1 MQADLLQAL
10 LTLLSVKHL
19 LYLVGGTLLGLVVG
33 FLPGLGG
40 IAALSLLLPFVYGGD
55 PTLVL
60 PMIIGL
66 LAVTNT
72 SDTFPAVLVG
82 IPGTSSA
89 QATILDGH
97 ALARRG
103 EAARAL
109 GAAFSASLLGGL
121 FGALVLTLAIQFARP
136 LILGVGFGEQL
147 MLVVLALTMVGMLTG
162 ASALKGL
169 VMCGVGLLFGS
180 MGAAPATAEERLTFG
195 TIYLSDGIP
204 LVIVGLAMF
213 AIPEMVDVLRK
224 RTTISSL
231 PELGSGTL
239 RGFRE
244 TLSHKWLVVRCSSL
258 GVIIGALPGIGR
270 FGHQLGCLRT
280 CRADRERPLAFGKG
294 DIRGVIGPES
304 SNNADNGGALI
315 PTLMFGI
322 PGSASMALFLG
333 ALILIGVEPGIGMM
347 ERHLDLTYMI
357 IWSLALA
364 NVIGAGVCLF
374 LAKPIARLT
383 IVPFALVAPFMF
395 VIVFFAAFQAT
406 RAWEDLIA
414 LFVLGI
420 VGMYMKRFGWSRPAL
435 LIGFVLSM
443 QLDASV
449 YQSIQVYGMTFL
461 ERGGVQFM
469 LALIAVSVFL
479 AARMKPHREPLSN
492 EGPYAPVN
500 KTPQAIFLGLL
511 AAACVYT
518 IYDAWHL
525 AFLGKVFPISV
536 ALVTLALLAAAVVFF
551 SFNRPNYVFFDSE
564 REWRDEDK
572 PRPQRPPFS
581 GLDTGAARGDRGIR
595 IHAGD
600 IRLHHGLSEG
610 ESRLAMA
617 LGDGR
622 RARGRR
628 GVEHIRILPRAGL
641 PQRPAAGGH
650 RAAMAVQ
657 LTGGA
662 A

>member
-1 MQADLLQAL
+1 LQAL
-10 LTLLSVKHL
+10 FTLFGVQHL
-19 LYLVGGTLLGLVVG
+19 LFLVGGTLLGLVVG

-60 PMIIGL
+60 PMMIGL

-97 ALARRG
+97 ALARQG

-121 FGALVLTLAIQFARP
+121 FGAFVLTLAIQFARP

-169 VMCGVGLLFGS
+169 VMCGMGLLFGS
-180 MGAAPATAEERLTFG
+180 MGAAPATAEERLTFD
-195 TIYLSDGIP
+195 TIYLGDGVP

-224 RTTISSL
+224 RTTISSV

-244 TLSHKWLVVRCSSL
+244 TLSHKWLLVRCSSL
-258 GVIIGALPGIGR
+258 GVIIGALPGLGGSVTNWVAY
-270 FGHQLGCLRT
+270 GHAVQSSK
-280 CRADRERPLAFGKG
+280 DRSLFGKG

-333 ALILIGVEPGIGMM
+333 ALVLIGIEPGIGMM
-347 ERHLDLTYMI
+347 ERHLDLTYII
-357 IWSLALA
+357 IWSLAIA

-383 IVPFALVAPFMF
+383 IVPFTLVAPFMF
-395 VIVFFAAFQAT
+395 VIVFFAAYQAT

-414 LFVLGI
+414 LFALGI
-420 VGMYMKRFGWSRPAL
+420 VGMYMKRFGWSRPAF

-443 QLDASV
+443 QLDSSV
-449 YQSIQVYGMTFL
+449 YQSIQVYGMSFL
-461 ERGGVQFM
+461 QRGGVQVI
-469 LALIAVSVFL
+469 LALIVVSVIV
-479 AARMKPHREPLSN
+479 AARMKPHRDPLTP
-492 EGPYAPVN
+492 EGPHAPVN
-500 KTPQAIFLGLL
+500 KTPQAFFLGLL
-511 AAACVYT
+511 AAACLYT

-525 AFLGKVFPISV
+525 EFLGKVFPISV
-536 ALVTLALLAAAVVFF
+536 ALVTLALLAAAAVFF
-551 SFNRPNYVFFDSE
+551 SLNRPNYVFFDSE
-564 REWRDEDK
+564 REWGDKDK
-572 PRPQRPPFS
+572 PVHSDFHFQ
-581 GLDTGAARGDRGIR
+581 GWILALLAAIGVFGYMLGIFVYITAFLR
-595 IHAGD
+595 VKAG
-600 IRLHHGLSEG
+600 
-610 ESRLAMA
+610 SRWHWAMVGA
-617 LGDGR
+617 LGAVAVLSTFGYFLALDYP
-622 RARGRR
+622 RGLLQT
-628 GVEHIRILPRAGL
+628 VAELPWPL
-641 PQRPAAGGH
+641 N
-650 RAAMAVQ
+650 
-657 LTGGA
+657 
-662 A
+662 

>member
-10 LTLLSVKHL
+10 FTLFGVQHL
-19 LYLVGGTLLGLVVG
+19 LFLVGGTLLGLVVG

-60 PMIIGL
+60 PMMIGL

-97 ALARRG
+97 ALARQG

-121 FGALVLTLAIQFARP
+121 FGAFVLTLAIQFARP

-169 VMCGVGLLFGS
+169 VMCGMGLLFGS
-180 MGAAPATAEERLTFG
+180 MGAAPATAEERLTFD
-195 TIYLSDGIP
+195 TIYLGDGVP

-224 RTTISSL
+224 RTTISSV

-244 TLSHKWLVVRCSSL
+244 TLSHKWLLVRCSSL
-258 GVIIGALPGIGR
+258 GVIIGALPGLGGSVTNWVAY
-270 FGHQLGCLRT
+270 GHAVQSSK
-280 CRADRERPLAFGKG
+280 DRSLFGKG

-333 ALILIGVEPGIGMM
+333 ALVLIGIEPGIGMM
-347 ERHLDLTYMI
+347 ERHLDLTYII
-357 IWSLALA
+357 IWSLAIA

-395 VIVFFAAFQAT
+395 VIVFFAAYQAT

-414 LFVLGI
+414 LFALGI
-420 VGMYMKRFGWSRPAL
+420 VGMYMKRFGWSRPAF

-443 QLDASV
+443 QLDSSV
-449 YQSIQVYGMTFL
+449 YQSIQVYGMSFL
-461 ERGGVQFM
+461 QRGGVQVI
-469 LALIAVSVFL
+469 LALIVVSVIV
-479 AARMKPHREPLSN
+479 AARMKPHRDPLTP
-492 EGPYAPVN
+492 EGPHAPVN

-511 AAACVYT
+511 AAACLYT

-525 AFLGKVFPISV
+525 EFLGNVFPISV
-536 ALVTLALLAAAVVFF
+536 ALVTLALLAAAAVFF
-551 SFNRPNYVFFDSE
+551 SLNRPNYVFFDSE
-564 REWRDEDK
+564 REWGDKDK
-572 PRPQRPPFS
+572 PVHSDFHFQ
-581 GLDTGAARGDRGIR
+581 GWILALLAAIGVFGYMLGIFVYITAFLR
-595 IHAGD
+595 VKAG
-600 IRLHHGLSEG
+600 
-610 ESRLAMA
+610 SRWHWAMVGA
-617 LGDGR
+617 LGAVAVLSTFGYFLALDYP
-622 RARGRR
+622 RGLLQS
-628 GVEHIRILPRAGL
+628 VASLPW
-641 PQRPAAGGH
+641 PFN
-650 RAAMAVQ
+650 
-657 LTGGA
+657 
-662 A
+662 

>member
-1 MQADLLQAL
+1 VQAELLQAL
-10 LTLLSVKHL
+10 FTLFSVQHFLFL
-19 LYLVGGTLLGLVVG
+19 LGGTLLGLVVG

-60 PMIIGL
+60 PMMIGL

-97 ALARRG
+97 ALARQG

-121 FGALVLTLAIQFARP
+121 FGAFVLTLAIQFARP

-169 VMCGVGLLFGS
+169 VMCGMGLLFGS
-180 MGAAPATAEERLTFG
+180 MGAAPATAEERLTFN
-195 TIYLSDGIP
+195 TIYLGDGVP

-224 RTTISSL
+224 RTTISSV

-244 TLSHKWLVVRCSSL
+244 TLSHMWLLVRCSSL
-258 GVIIGALPGIGR
+258 GVIIGALPGLGGSVTNWVAY
-270 FGHQLGCLRT
+270 GHAVQS
-280 CRADRERPLAFGKG
+280 AKDRSLFGKG

-333 ALILIGVEPGIGMM
+333 ALILIGIEPGIGMM
-347 ERHLDLTYMI
+347 ERHLDLTYII
-357 IWSLALA
+357 IWSLAIA
-364 NVIGAGVCLF
+364 NVIGAGICLF

-383 IVPFALVAPFMF
+383 VVPFALVAPFMF
-395 VIVFFAAFQAT
+395 VIVFFAAYQAT

-420 VGMYMKRFGWSRPAL
+420 VGMYMKRFGWSRPAF

-443 QLDASV
+443 QLDSSV
-449 YQSIQVYGMTFL
+449 YQSIQVYGMSFL
-461 ERGGVQFM
+461 QRGGVQVI
-469 LALIAVSVFL
+469 LALIVVSVIV
-479 AARMKPHREPLSN
+479 AARMKPHREPLTA
-492 EGPYAPVN
+492 EGPHAPVN

-511 AAACVYT
+511 AAACLYT

-525 AFLGKVFPISV
+525 DFLGKVFPISV
-536 ALVTLALLAAAVVFF
+536 ALVTLALLVAAAVLF
-551 SFNRPNYVFFDSE
+551 SRNRPDYVYFDSE
-564 REWRDEDK
+564 REWGGEDK
-572 PRPQRPPFS
+572 PVHGDFHFQ
-581 GLDTGAARGDRGIR
+581 GWILALLAAIGVFGYMLGIFVYITAFLR
-595 IHAGD
+595 VKAG
-600 IRLHHGLSEG
+600 
-610 ESRLAMA
+610 SRWHWAAVGA
-617 LGDGR
+617 LGAVAVLSIFGYFLALDYP
-622 RARGRR
+622 RGLLQS
-628 GVEHIRILPRAGL
+628 VASLPW
-641 PQRPAAGGH
+641 PFN
-650 RAAMAVQ
+650 
-657 LTGGA
+657 
-662 A
+662 

>member
-10 LTLLSVKHL
+10 FTLFGVQHL
-19 LYLVGGTLLGLVVG
+19 LFLVGGTLLGLVVG

-60 PMIIGL
+60 PMMIGL

-97 ALARRG
+97 ALARQG

-121 FGALVLTLAIQFARP
+121 FGAFVLTLAIQFARP

-169 VMCGVGLLFGS
+169 VMCGMGLLFGS
-180 MGAAPATAEERLTFG
+180 MGAAPATAEERLTFD
-195 TIYLSDGIP
+195 TIYLGDGVP

-224 RTTISSL
+224 RTTISSV

-244 TLSHKWLVVRCSSL
+244 TLSHKWLLVRCSSL
-258 GVIIGALPGIGR
+258 GVIIGALPGLGGSVTNWVAY
-270 FGHQLGCLRT
+270 GHAVQSSK
-280 CRADRERPLAFGKG
+280 DRSLFGKG

-333 ALILIGVEPGIGMM
+333 ALVLIGIEPGIGMM
-347 ERHLDLTYMI
+347 ERHLDLTYII
-357 IWSLALA
+357 IWSLAIA

-383 IVPFALVAPFMF
+383 IVPFTLVAPFMF
-395 VIVFFAAFQAT
+395 VIVFFAAYQAT

-414 LFVLGI
+414 LFALGI
-420 VGMYMKRFGWSRPAL
+420 VGMYMKRFGWSRPAF

-443 QLDASV
+443 QLDSSV
-449 YQSIQVYGMTFL
+449 YQSIQVYGMSFL
-461 ERGGVQFM
+461 QRGGVQVI
-469 LALIAVSVFL
+469 LALIVVSVIV
-479 AARMKPHREPLSN
+479 AARMKPHRDPLTP
-492 EGPYAPVN
+492 EGPHAPVN

-511 AAACVYT
+511 AAACLYT

-525 AFLGKVFPISV
+525 EFLGKVFPISV
-536 ALVTLALLAAAVVFF
+536 ALVTLALLAAAAVFF
-551 SFNRPNYVFFDSE
+551 SLNRPNYVFFDSE
-564 REWRDEDK
+564 REWGDKDK
-572 PRPQRPPFS
+572 PVHSDFHFQ
-581 GLDTGAARGDRGIR
+581 GWILALLAAIGVFGYMLGIFVYITAFLR
-595 IHAGD
+595 VKAG
-600 IRLHHGLSEG
+600 
-610 ESRLAMA
+610 SRWHWAMVGA
-617 LGDGR
+617 LGAVAVLSTFGYFLALDYP
-622 RARGRR
+622 RGLLQT
-628 GVEHIRILPRAGL
+628 VAELPWPL
-641 PQRPAAGGH
+641 N
-650 RAAMAVQ
+650 
-657 LTGGA
+657 
-662 A
+662 

>member
-10 LTLLSVKHL
+10 FTLFGVQHL
-19 LYLVGGTLLGLVVG
+19 LFLVGGTLLGLVVG

-60 PMIIGL
+60 PMMIGL

-97 ALARRG
+97 ALARQG

-121 FGALVLTLAIQFARP
+121 FGAFVLTLAIQFARP

-169 VMCGVGLLFGS
+169 VMCGMGLLFGS
-180 MGAAPATAEERLTFG
+180 MGAAPATAEERLTFD
-195 TIYLSDGIP
+195 TIYLGDGVP

-224 RTTISSL
+224 RTTISSV

-244 TLSHKWLVVRCSSL
+244 TLSHMWLLVRCSSL
-258 GVIIGALPGIGR
+258 GVIIGALPGLGGSVTNWVAY
-270 FGHQLGCLRT
+270 GHAVQSSK
-280 CRADRERPLAFGKG
+280 DRSLFGKG

-333 ALILIGVEPGIGMM
+333 ALVLIGIEPGIGMM
-347 ERHLDLTYMI
+347 ERHLDLTYII
-357 IWSLALA
+357 IWSLAIA

-383 IVPFALVAPFMF
+383 IVPFTLVAPFMF
-395 VIVFFAAFQAT
+395 VIVFFAAYQAT

-414 LFVLGI
+414 LFALGI
-420 VGMYMKRFGWSRPAL
+420 VGMYMKRFGWSRPAF

-443 QLDASV
+443 QLDSSV
-449 YQSIQVYGMTFL
+449 YQSIQVYGMSFL
-461 ERGGVQFM
+461 QRGGVQVI
-469 LALIAVSVFL
+469 LALIVVSVIV
-479 AARMKPHREPLSN
+479 AARMKPHRDPLTP
-492 EGPYAPVN
+492 EGPHAPVN
-500 KTPQAIFLGLL
+500 KTPQAFFLGLL
-511 AAACVYT
+511 AAACLYT

-525 AFLGKVFPISV
+525 EFLGKVFPISV
-536 ALVTLALLAAAVVFF
+536 ALITLALLAAAAVFF
-551 SFNRPNYVFFDSE
+551 SLNRPNYVFFDSE
-564 REWRDEDK
+564 REWGDKDK
-572 PRPQRPPFS
+572 PVHGDFHFQ
-581 GLDTGAARGDRGIR
+581 GWILALLAAIGVFGYMLGIFVYITAFLR
-595 IHAGD
+595 VKAGSKW
-600 IRLHHGLSEG
+600 HW
-610 ESRLAMA
+610 AMVGA
-617 LGDGR
+617 LGAVAVLSTFGYFLALDYP
-622 RARGRR
+622 RGLLQT
-628 GVEHIRILPRAGL
+628 VAELPWPL
-641 PQRPAAGGH
+641 N
-650 RAAMAVQ
+650 
-657 LTGGA
+657 
-662 A
+662 

>member
-1 MQADLLQAL
+1 VHSDLLQAL
-10 LTLLSVKHL
+10 LTFLSVQHL
-19 LYLVGGTLLGLVVG
+19 LFLVGGTLLGLVVG

-60 PMIIGL
+60 PMMIGL

-109 GAAFSASLLGGL
+109 GAAFSASLLGGV
-121 FGALVLTLAIQFARP
+121 FGAFVLTLAIQYARP

-169 VMCGVGLLFGS
+169 IMCGVGLLFGGV
-180 MGAAPATAEERLTFG
+180 GAAPATAEERLAFG
-195 TIYLSDGIP
+195 TIYLSDGVP

-224 RTTISSL
+224 RTTISSI

-244 TLSHKWLVVRCSSL
+244 TLGHMWLLVRCSSL
-258 GVIIGALPGIGR
+258 GVIIGALPGLGGSVTNWVAY
-270 FGHQLGCLRT
+270 GHAVQS
-280 CRADRERPLAFGKG
+280 AKDRSSFGKG

-333 ALILIGVEPGIGMM
+333 ALILIGIEPGIGMM
-347 ERHLDLTYMI
+347 ERHLDLTYII
-357 IWSLALA
+357 IWSLAIA

-395 VIVFFAAFQAT
+395 VIVFFAAYQAT

-420 VGMYMKRFGWSRPAL
+420 VGMYMKRFGWSRPAF

-449 YQSIQVYGMTFL
+449 YQSIQVYGMSFL
-461 ERGGVQFM
+461 ERGGVQVM
-469 LALIAVSVFL
+469 LALIAISVFL
-479 AARMKPHREPLSN
+479 AARMKPHRDPLTA
-492 EGPYAPVN
+492 EGPHAPVN
-500 KTPQAIFLGLL
+500 KTPQAIFMGLL
-511 AAACVYT
+511 IAGCLYT
-518 IYDAWHL
+518 IYDVWRL
-525 AFLGKVFPISV
+525 EFLGKVFPISV
-536 ALVTLALLAAAVVFF
+536 ALITLALLAAAVVFF
-551 SFNRPNYVFFDSE
+551 SLNRPNYVFFDSE
-564 REWRDEDK
+564 REWGAEDK
-572 PRPQRPPFS
+572 PVHSDLHFQAWI
-581 GLDTGAARGDRGIR
+581 LALLAAIAVFGYMLGIFVYITTFLR
-595 IHAGD
+595 VKAG
-600 IRLHHGLSEG
+600 
-610 ESRLAMA
+610 SRWHWAAVGA
-617 LGDGR
+617 LGAVAVLSTFGYFLALDYPKGLLQSF
-622 RARGRR
+622 
-628 GVEHIRILPRAGL
+628 VELPW
-641 PQRPAAGGH
+641 PFN
-650 RAAMAVQ
+650 
-657 LTGGA
+657 
-662 A
+662 